1 MPSPSLS
8 TPLVYLAAVGDSL
21 FAPFGPNRL
30 MVPLYFILLT
40 LWLMLNA
47 SLAPD
52 VLLLGVVAA
61 LVIAGLFRSR
71 LSPLTEFRATPAA
84 LGAAPLYLLYFLKEL
99 VRSNLRLATV
109 VLSPGLPMS
118 PGIVKVR
125 TRLKSRMGRLLLAS
139 SITLTPGTLTVE
151 LQDEW
156 LYVHWVQMDH
166 DDIEGATA
174 SIVAGFERYLEVMY
188 G

>member
-1 MPSPSLS
+1 MPSPSLT
-8 TPLVYLAAVGDSL
+8 TPLVYLATVGDSL

-30 MVPLYFILLT
+30 MVPLFSILLI

-52 VLLLGVVAA
+52 VLILGLVAA
-61 LVIAGLFRSR
+61 LVIASLFRGS
-71 LSPLTEFRATPAA
+71 LSPLTEFKATPAA
-84 LGAAPLYLLYFLKEL
+84 LRAAPLYLLYFLKEL

-109 VLSPGLPMS
+109 VLSPSLPLN

-156 LYVHWVQMDH
+156 LYVHWVRVDH